1 MPHTDAVR
9 HRRSSRR
16 LAGLILI
23 NLLALILRPHEAAS
37 QDLSRQQLI
46 PILGL
51 TQGADTE
58 PVGAVAYLVISFGE
72 RQDRDGLAVHFRST
86 PGRFSPRAQTAVE
99 QGIRRAARVIGV
111 STDSWTV
118 ELSVPH
124 PGLTVY
130 GDSLSAMVGLTVIAM
145 SRGEF
150 IAPDHVITGSVTPD
164 GHIGVVGGV
173 PLKIAA
179 AGGAHMRRILIPE
192 EQDVSDRDWAS
203 PFLVQV
209 SPVGSVSQAYSALL
223 ETDTRTSPPL
233 ETLAQL
239 KP

>member
-1 MPHTDAVR
+1 V
-9 HRRSSRR
+9 
-16 LAGLILI
+16 ILI
-23 NLLALILRPHEAAS
+23 SVLALILRPHEAAS
-37 QDLSRQQLI
+37 QDISRQQLI

-51 TQGADTE
+51 TQGANSE
-58 PVGAVAYLVISFGE
+58 PIGAVAYLVISFGE
-72 RQDRDGLAVHFRST
+72 RQDRDGLMIHFRSS

-130 GDSLSAMVGLTVIAM
+130 GESLSAMVGLTVIAM
-145 SRGEF
+145 SQGEY

-192 EQDVSDRDWAS
+192 EQDVSDRDWET

-209 SPVGSVSQAYSALL
+209 SPVSSVAQAYSALL
-223 ETDTRTSPPL
+223 EPDTRPTRPL